1 MASAHGAGLMVLPIL
16 FGISSGESPSG
27 SVASMYHTH
36 VSSVGEAT
44 TNLPAILVHI
54 LEYLVVTGLSLG

>member
-1 MASAHGAGLMVLPIL
+1 
-16 FGISSGESPSG
+16 
-27 SVASMYHTH
+27 MYHTH
-36 VSSVGEAT
+36 VSSVGGAT